1 MSKVKIQSPIF
12 AGLDIGSTK
21 VVAIIATLDK
31 ETGLN
36 IAGIGTASNT
46 GIRQGVVV
54 NIDATTAAI
63 MKAKEE
69 AELMSGYPMRETW
82 IGVSGN
88 HIKSFNSR
96 GMVAIKNKEV
106 TKGDVDRVLE
116 AARAVAVPADRILL
130 HVLPRDFKIDGTDG
144 IWDPVGMSG
153 VRLESAIHLIT
164 GGHTTLQNAL
174 KCIEKAG
181 LKTAGLVLDQL
192 AASMAVLSEDER
204 NLGVC
209 VVDIGGGTSNLLY
222 FVNGHVAH
230 TSVIPIGGHHFTQDI
245 AVGLRTPQI
254 SAEDLKKKYG
264 CAVVSLVDEAETI
277 EVEGVGG
284 RRTRTVRRRELAEV
298 IEPRAEEILQMIY
311 QDIKESGM
319 LPFIGAGVVLT
330 GGTSE
335 MDGLVEMGE
344 FIFDI
349 PVRRGIPGKVGGLT
363 DIVRS
368 PMYAT
373 AVGLVLYG
381 YDQNKARMLGLK
393 NDDLGESIAQAA
405 RQIKG
410 FFGKL
415 F

>member
-1 MSKVKIQSPIF
+1 MSKTKVQSPIF

-21 VVAIIATLDK
+21 VVALVATLDK
-31 ETGLN
+31 ESGLN
-36 IAGIGTASNT
+36 IVGMGSASNT

-69 AELMSGYPMRETW
+69 AELMSGYQMKEAW
-82 IGVSGN
+82 VGVSGS
-88 HIKSFNSR
+88 HIKSFNSK

-106 TKGDVDRVLE
+106 TKHDVERVLE

-130 HVLPRDFKIDGTDG
+130 HVLPRDFKIDGTEG

-153 VRLESAIHLIT
+153 VRLESSIHLIT
-164 GGHTTLQNAL
+164 GGHTTLQNAM
-174 KCIEKAG
+174 KCTEKAG
-181 LKTAGLVLDQL
+181 IKTAGLVLDQL

-209 VVDIGGGTSNLLY
+209 VVDIGGGTTNLLY

-254 SAEDLKKKYG
+254 AAEDLKKKYG
-264 CAVVSLVDEAETI
+264 CALISLVDESETI

-284 RRTRTVRRRELAEV
+284 RKSRTVRRRELAEV

-311 QDIKESGM
+311 QDIRDSGL
-319 LPFIGAGVVLT
+319 LPFMGAGVVIT
-330 GGTSE
+330 GGSSA

-349 PVRRGIPGKVGGLT
+349 PVRRGVPSRVGGLT
-363 DIVRS
+363 EIIKS

-381 YDQNKARMLGLK
+381 YDQYKGKLMGLK
-393 NDDLGESIAQAA
+393 NEDLSESIAQAA
-405 RQIKG
+405 RQLKG
-410 FFGKL
+410 FIGK
-415 F
+415 FF